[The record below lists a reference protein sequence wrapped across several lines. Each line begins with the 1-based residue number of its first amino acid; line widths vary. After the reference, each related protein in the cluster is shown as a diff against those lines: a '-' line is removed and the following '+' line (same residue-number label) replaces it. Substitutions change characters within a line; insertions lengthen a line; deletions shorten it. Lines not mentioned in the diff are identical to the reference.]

1 MMSTEQVM
9 CRYYVQRARW
19 EGNKC
24 LFAHD
29 LPTSKSS
36 TVFKYYQKG
45 QCAYSAWYRC
55 DHMKLTAL
63 RGATANVLPL
73 AVPHSP
79 SAWAHHH
86 TEQEEEEGAEGQ
98 KSVWLE

>member
-1 MMSTEQVM
+1 MMSMEQVM

-19 EGNKC
+19 EGNKR

-55 DHMKLTAL
+55 DHMRLTAL
-63 RGATANVLPL
+63 RGATATVLPL

-79 SAWAHHH
+79 
-86 TEQEEEEGAEGQ
+86 
-98 KSVWLE
+98 